1 MCIKTE
7 FASYSCLESD
17 PPTSRVG
24 WAGID
29 MHNASNKDREEVTG
43 VWRKTFSRGI
53 KMRRNVVAGNFQG
66 WRLFSNSRC
75 PVTELTPSLDM
86 NKVKQRL
93 GEFPKLSVNDDLKI
107 DWDDKVGRFNN
118 NALARTVLMC
128 FYFYS
133 I

>member
-7 FASYSCLESD
+7 FASHSCLESD

-24 WAGID
+24 WAGLD
-29 MHNASNKDREEVTG
+29 MHNVRKVTG
-43 VWRKTFSRGI
+43 VWKTFSRGI

-107 DWDDKVGRFNN
+107 DWDDKVGR
-118 NALARTVLMC
+118 LIIMLWSEQ
-128 FYFYS
+128 Y
-133 I
+133 